1 MTADEVSKEIM
12 KVLNEWNP
20 LSERAKYITDL
31 DTINTIKT
39 ILRLMNNFNLKQY

>member
-20 LSERAKYITDL
+20 LGERAKNIPDL

-39 ILRLMNNFNLKQY
+39 IVRLMNNFNLKLY